1 MTPHQWLGLACVT
14 AIVGVMVFVFRK
26 SKGVKR
32 DLNRRHEDDWTNL
45 PPGGLS

>member
-1 MTPHQWLGLACVT
+1 MTPDQWLGLACVV
-14 AIVGVMVFVFRK
+14 AIVGFAVFAFRR

-32 DLNRRHEDDWTNL
+32 HLNRRHEDDWTNL